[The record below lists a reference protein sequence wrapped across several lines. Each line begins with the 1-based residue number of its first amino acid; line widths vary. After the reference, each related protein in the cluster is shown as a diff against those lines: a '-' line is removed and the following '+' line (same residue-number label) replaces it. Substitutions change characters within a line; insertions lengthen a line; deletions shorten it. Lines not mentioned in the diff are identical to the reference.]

1 MNELQLAFAFEELPV
16 RTVTIGDTV
25 WFVLKD
31 VCDILEIR
39 NPWNVYARLDDD
51 EKCSIA
57 LRYYAKANRAK
68 SAVSFDKLKRNGE
81 NDAAAV
87 SPLQQSKTNL
97 SKTEVSFCKLK
108 RGESAGES
116 QLRCYNAVNEPGLY
130 DTIIRSNSERAKPF
144 RRWIT
149 HEALPAIRKQG
160 YYSLLSD
167 EELIKVITEKQRQDR
182 DFLDKIDK
190 RAIKSQ
196 LLAERRQVRESET
209 DLLFLR
215 RREISCKRFK
225 DELAAIWQDDSVM
238 YHKHLDEYHKWYF
251 KSGFKEVPPNEV

>member
-57 LRYYAKANRAK
+57 MRYYAEADGHKK
-68 SAVSFDKLKRNGE
+68 EVIFDKLKRNGE
-81 NDAAAV
+81 DDAAAV
-87 SPLQQSKTNL
+87 SPLQQSKAN
-97 SKTEVSFCKLK
+97 FCKLK

-116 QLRCYNAVNEPGLY
+116 QLRYYNAVNEQGLY
-130 DTIIRSNSERAKPF
+130 NTIFRSNSERAKPF
-144 RRWIT
+144 RRWLT
-149 HEALPAIRKQG
+149 HEALPVIYKQG
-160 YYSLLSD
+160 YYPLLSD

-196 LLAERRQVRESET
+196 LLAERRQVQESET

-215 RREISCKRFK
+215 RRELSCKRFK
-225 DELAAIWQDDSVM
+225 DDLAAIWQDDSVM